1 MGWRA
6 RNGGGTY
13 GVGYH
18 HREDRALVE
27 VAIVAGNDVGDG
39 SHLGEEDEE
48 VEERL
53 LCGLLARELEAA
65 IRSYRGRTKSE

>member
-1 MGWRA
+1 MGRRA
-6 RNGGGTY
+6 RNEGGTY

-27 VAIVAGNDVGDG
+27 VAIVPGNDVGDG

-53 LCGLLARELEAA
+53 SCRLLARELEVA
-65 IRSYRGRTKSE
+65 IYSYRGTYKE